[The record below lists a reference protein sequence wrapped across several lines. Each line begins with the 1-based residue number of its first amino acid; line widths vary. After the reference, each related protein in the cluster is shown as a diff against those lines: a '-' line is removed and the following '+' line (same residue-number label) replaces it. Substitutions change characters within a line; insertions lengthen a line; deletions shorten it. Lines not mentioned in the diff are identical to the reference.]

1 MPAQW
6 REALA
11 SRKLNPCFTLI
22 IFSFMVSFTLSI
34 MDLTLRINSLH
45 LPVLVMW
52 LITLCSVL
60 LTVVFWYCHSSISSV
75 LKRPRNQRP
84 PPSPV
89 ERDRDLGRS
98 QEAVAS
104 KLELPSKTENSS
116 LLRKWKEILNIT
128 MMNGY
133 CTAVRWIYG
142 CKATWNWWN
151 FRTCFSSTLKLIFPG
166 SGPIN
171 WWQWKRKSA
180 NQKCDSECSILP
192 HLCFFLC
199 QTYIVN
205 QKQSSASTENKEQ
218 ARKQRA
224 QLGVGLN

>member
-1 MPAQW
+1 MQNAIYTQILFKFNSIVLIFIHLLRKSSPQNNFQLGVEKYYRNWKFTVRVEILRIAPLFRSVRKGRISRVSIEVKATCYALLKISTDIKMPAW

-34 MDLTLRINSLH
+34 MDLTLRINILH

-104 KLELPSKTENSS
+104 KLELPRKTENSS
-116 LLRKWKEILNIT
+116 LLRK
-128 MMNGY
+128 
-133 CTAVRWIYG
+133 
-142 CKATWNWWN
+142 
-151 FRTCFSSTLKLIFPG
+151 
-166 SGPIN
+166 
-171 WWQWKRKSA
+171 
-180 NQKCDSECSILP
+180 
-192 HLCFFLC
+192 
-199 QTYIVN
+199 
-205 QKQSSASTENKEQ
+205 
-218 ARKQRA
+218 
-224 QLGVGLN
+224 

>member
-75 LKRPRNQRP
+75 LKQPRNQRP

-89 ERDRDLGRS
+89 ECDRDLGRS

-104 KLELPSKTENSS
+104 KLEPPSKTENSS
-116 LLRKWKEILNIT
+116 LLRKWKEILNNT
-128 MMNGY
+128 MMSGY
-133 CTAVRWIYG
+133 CTAVRWIG
-142 CKATWNWWN
+142 RHWSTVVKRHETDEILERVSARHWN
-151 FRTCFSSTLKLIFPG
+151 
-166 SGPIN
+166 
-171 WWQWKRKSA
+171 
-180 NQKCDSECSILP
+180 
-192 HLCFFLC
+192 
-199 QTYIVN
+199 
-205 QKQSSASTENKEQ
+205 
-218 ARKQRA
+218 
-224 QLGVGLN
+224 

>member
-1 MPAQW
+1 MFRSVRKGRNSRVSIEVEATCYALLKISTDIKMPAQR

-75 LKRPRNQRP
+75 LKQPRNQRP

-104 KLELPSKTENSS
+104 KLEPPSKTENSS
-116 LLRKWKEILNIT
+116 LLRK
-128 MMNGY
+128 
-133 CTAVRWIYG
+133 
-142 CKATWNWWN
+142 
-151 FRTCFSSTLKLIFPG
+151 
-166 SGPIN
+166 
-171 WWQWKRKSA
+171 
-180 NQKCDSECSILP
+180 
-192 HLCFFLC
+192 
-199 QTYIVN
+199 
-205 QKQSSASTENKEQ
+205 
-218 ARKQRA
+218 
-224 QLGVGLN
+224 

>member
-1 MPAQW
+1 MKFYRSLLCFDQFNSQRSRQSRVKTDKATCYALLKISTDIKMPAW

-22 IFSFMVSFTLSI
+22 IFSFVVSFTLSI

-60 LTVVFWYCHSSISSV
+60 LTVVFWYCYSSISSV

-98 QEAVAS
+98 QEVVAS

-116 LLRKWKEILNIT
+116 LLRK
-128 MMNGY
+128 
-133 CTAVRWIYG
+133 
-142 CKATWNWWN
+142 
-151 FRTCFSSTLKLIFPG
+151 
-166 SGPIN
+166 
-171 WWQWKRKSA
+171 
-180 NQKCDSECSILP
+180 
-192 HLCFFLC
+192 
-199 QTYIVN
+199 
-205 QKQSSASTENKEQ
+205 
-218 ARKQRA
+218 
-224 QLGVGLN
+224 